1 MAPSA
6 MTAWRTGGEL
16 FGVVVP
22 VDALT
27 ARLLTIIDA
36 GGCKHFVPGGHT
48 TVKIGGEF
56 FVNETREF
64 VVDGG
69 VPIPP
74 GSVVFKLLDGGY
86 WEPILTC
93 G

>member
-1 MAPSA
+1 
-6 MTAWRTGGEL
+6 MT
-16 FGVVVP
+16 
-22 VDALT
+22 
-27 ARLLTIIDA
+27 
-36 GGCKHFVPGGHT
+36 GGHT

-86 WEPILTC
+86 WEPILIC